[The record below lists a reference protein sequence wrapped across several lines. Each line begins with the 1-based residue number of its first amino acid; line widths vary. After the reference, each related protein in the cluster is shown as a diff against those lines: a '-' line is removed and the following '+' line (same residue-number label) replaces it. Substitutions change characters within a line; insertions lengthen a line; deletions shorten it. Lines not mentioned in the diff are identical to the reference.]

1 MGLKIT
7 KIERKIVP
15 VLGVPVDSTT
25 RARVLGEIE
34 TFLEISLKKGR
45 SSSQGRLFIVTPN
58 PEIVSLASEKP
69 PLASILHNA
78 SISLPDGI
86 GVVMAQRYLNL
97 QTMRVPGLMHLVS
110 LCSGL
115 WVGLSAFIARDWLF
129 SAGEVVP
136 GRVVFEDLVGV
147 ASKKGL
153 RVFLLGGKDGV
164 AAQAAQKLK
173 TGNLKLKIEAES
185 GPVLTQEGKP
195 IKGQEGL
202 EGDIISKIREFEP
215 DMLFVGFGAPKQE
228 YWISRNWDKL
238 GGVRLVMTV
247 GGAFDYISGVVPAVP
262 GWVSSWGLE
271 WLWRLATQP
280 WRVKRIWNAVVV
292 FPWRVFRW
300 KVKKG

>member
-153 RVFLLGGKDGV
+153 RVFLGWGRREGRDEQREKKKNKKKKR
-164 AAQAAQKLK
+164 QKR
-173 TGNLKLKIEAES
+173 
-185 GPVLTQEGKP
+185 
-195 IKGQEGL
+195 GQGEGL
-202 EGDIISKIREFEP
+202 RER
-215 DMLFVGFGAPKQE
+215 K
-228 YWISRNWDKL
+228 
-238 GGVRLVMTV
+238 GGRV
-247 GGAFDYISGVVPAVP
+247 GGEGGGI
-262 GWVSSWGLE
+262 GL
-271 WLWRLATQP
+271 
-280 WRVKRIWNAVVV
+280 I
-292 FPWRVFRW
+292 
-300 KVKKG
+300 